1 MPNRYKSYHVA
12 QLKAASV
19 QRLAFSL
26 IEMLF
31 VVAIVGVLVLLA
43 MPRYVTLRDRASV
56 RSAVTA
62 SIAAFDAA
70 RSLALTRGRHA
81 AVRIDTAGARLIV
94 HSYRDTVLKVPL
106 GASWGVHVSA
116 SRDSSAIAP
125 DGLGYGAANLSLYVS
140 RGAVADTITVSRL
153 GRVARH

>member
-1 MPNRYKSYHVA
+1 MPDRYKSYHVA
-12 QLKAASV
+12 RLKAASV

-31 VVAIVGVLVLLA
+31 VVAILGVLVLLA

-70 RSLALTRGRHA
+70 RTC
-81 AVRIDTAGARLIV
+81 
-94 HSYRDTVLKVPL
+94 
-106 GASWGVHVSA
+106 
-116 SRDSSAIAP
+116 
-125 DGLGYGAANLSLYVS
+125 
-140 RGAVADTITVSRL
+140 
-153 GRVARH
+153 

>member
-1 MPNRYKSYHVA
+1 
-12 QLKAASV
+12 V

-26 IEMLF
+26 VEMLF
-31 VVAIVGVLVLLA
+31 VVAIVSVLALLA
-43 MPRYVTLRDRASV
+43 VPRYVALRDRASV

-81 AVRIDTAGARLIV
+81 AVRIDTLGARLVV
-94 HSYRDTVLKVPL
+94 HSFRDTVLRVPL
-106 GASWGVHVSA
+106 GASWGVSVSA

-125 DGLGYGAANLSLYVS
+125 DGLGYGAANLSLFLS
-140 RGAVADTITVSRL
+140 RGAAADTVTVSRL
-153 GRVARH
+153 GRVARR

>member
-1 MPNRYKSYHVA
+1 MPDRYKCYHVA

-43 MPRYVTLRDRASV
+43 MPRYITLRDRASV

-70 RSLALTRGRHA
+70 RTLALTRGRHA

-94 HSYRDTVLKVPL
+94 HSFRDTVLKVPL

-125 DGLGYGAANLSLYVS
+125 DGLGYGAANLSLYVT

-153 GRVARH
+153 GRVSRR